1 MLSIDHVRD
10 LLGNPALSDD
20 EVAIVRDAC
29 TALAESIID
38 ACEHRCSE
46 PLDAM
51 QKDQVASVPPAP

>member
-20 EVAIVRDAC
+20 EVAIVRDVC
-29 TALAESIID
+29 KALAESIID

-46 PLDAM
+46 PLHAI
-51 QKDQVASVPPAP
+51 QEDQVASVSPDP